1 MSGGC
6 DDGYSDVLPSVT
18 DLDSHGPVLWEAAL
32 NWIRIEDVD
41 PYPGVKK
48 ILGIVDKNPFLL
60 MKIILLSFQFL
71 LFKKFVITFGDFF

>member
-32 NWIRIEDVD
+32 NWIRIEHVD

-48 ILGIVDKNPFLL
+48 KLSLTRTYFLL
-60 MKIILLSFQFL
+60 MKIIFLSFRFL